1 MKYYSETTKNFYD
14 SEDECL
20 AAEAELKAKLEQQMR
35 EKEEKLSK
43 KKAREDHLEELH
55 TAAIEAQNAY
65 RKALNSYLKD
75 YGSFSR
81 TYSSDEVGDSLM
93 SLLEGIFNF

>member
-43 KKAREDHLEELH
+43 KKAHEDHLEELH
-55 TAAIEAQNAY
+55 AAAIEAQTAY

-81 TYSSDEVGDSLM
+81 TYSSDETGDFLM
-93 SLLEGIFNF
+93 SILEGIFNF